1 MMLLNWGRKSKK
13 KERRSSMSR
22 YSELRDLNWKFLSE
36 YFEVDSSSVTG
47 LIWKKRD
54 PNINRWNEQY
64 AGEQAGT
71 IFTDEDG
78 RKYCSVMLTVDG
90 VERRISTW
98 RAAYMISKKTNIKKG
113 LTIGHIDGNNLNN
126 DISNLKVC
134 PHVENLVNGKI
145 HCKNT
150 SGVKGVHWDHR
161 KQRWIAQIT
170 VKSKK
175 IKLGAFLTK
184 EEAVDARAEADKK
197 YRSQYA
203 R

>member
-1 MMLLNWGRKSKK
+1 
-13 KERRSSMSR
+13 MSR

-98 RAAYMISKKTNIKKG
+98 RTAYMISKKTNIKKG